1 MGHTHAPPNY
11 DRAFTLAIAL
21 NMAFVVAEAGAGWYG
36 NSLALLAD
44 AGHNLGDVLSL
55 LLAWGSR
62 YLTGRSATTRRTYGL
77 RRSSIL
83 AALTNAIL
91 LLMAVGAI
99 GWEALM
105 RLAEP
110 TSANG
115 RVVIVIA
122 AIGVVING
130 ATALL
135 FLRGRHDDLN
145 IRGAYL
151 HMAADAAVSLGV
163 VVAGGMIIIT
173 QWYWLDPA
181 ASLAIVVVIAFSSW
195 SLLRE
200 SLDLALD
207 AVPEAIDPTLVE
219 RYLQSLPEVS
229 GVHHLHIWAMST
241 TEVAL
246 TAHLVKV
253 DARLDDAFLQR
264 VHTELHDKFG
274 IGHATLQLEL
284 SGMADCSNDD
294 SSVQKC

>member
-11 DRAFTLAIAL
+11 DRAFAVAISL
-21 NMAFVVAEAGAGWYG
+21 NVAFVGAEAGAGWYG

-62 YLTGRSATTRRTYGL
+62 YLTGRAATTRRTYGL

-91 LLMAVGAI
+91 LLLAVGAI
-99 GWEALM
+99 GWEALT
-105 RLAEP
+105 RLSESAY
-110 TSANG
+110 ANG
-115 RVVIVIA
+115 KVVMIVA

-135 FLRGRHDDLN
+135 FMRGRHDDLN

-163 VVAGGMIIIT
+163 VVAGGLILVT
-173 QWYWLDPA
+173 QWHWLDPA
-181 ASLAIVVVIAFSSW
+181 VSLVIVVVIAYSSW

-207 AVPEAIDPTLVE
+207 AVPEAINPALVE
-219 RYLQSLPEVS
+219 HYLQSLPEIS
-229 GVHHLHIWAMST
+229 SVHHLHIWAMST

-246 TAHLVKV
+246 TAHLVKR
-253 DARLDDAFLQR
+253 DAHLDDAFLRR
-264 VHTELHDKFG
+264 VHSELHDQFG
-274 IGHATLQLEL
+274 IGHATLQLE
-284 SGMADCSNDD
+284 SGGMADCVTSG
-294 SSVQKC
+294 SSVHQC